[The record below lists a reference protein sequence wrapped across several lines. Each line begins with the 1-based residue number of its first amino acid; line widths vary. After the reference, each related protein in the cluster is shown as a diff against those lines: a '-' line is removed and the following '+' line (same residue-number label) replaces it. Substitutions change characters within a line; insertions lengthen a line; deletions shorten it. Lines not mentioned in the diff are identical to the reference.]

1 MFDAPYFCA
10 PVPSP
15 TPALNFGLLF
25 IIPSLGG
32 YWILVNLH
40 RTRHQAARRQGY
52 HVLFQAAGVGAIVF
66 GLSHLVILL
75 LHTLSPMTNDV
86 WQSVIPYEFS
96 DTVALGAVIS
106 LITPLLGN
114 KIWKE
119 EMSAVQAAED
129 NGDRIELLL
138 MEAIR
143 REHPLEITLK
153 TGKSYIGR
161 ALRSRSVNYSQPD
174 VSLIPVMSG
183 YRHKETQE
191 LVLTIN
197 YAALTSMSP
206 LDYEDF
212 RIVIPKAQI
221 VSVRLFDPDTYLKFT
236 SAPGTPPEE
245 DG

>member
-1 MFDAPYFCA
+1 MPYQTGIRLLC
-10 PVPSP
+10 V
-15 TPALNFGLLF
+15 TQNPANGFPARLL
-25 IIPSLGG
+25 
-32 YWILVNLH
+32 VM
-40 RTRHQAARRQGY
+40 
-52 HVLFQAAGVGAIVF
+52 
-66 GLSHLVILL
+66 LL

-161 ALRSRSVNYSQPD
+161 ALRACLQ
-174 VSLIPVMSG
+174 SL
-183 YRHKETQE
+183 Q
-191 LVLTIN
+191 
-197 YAALTSMSP
+197 
-206 LDYEDF
+206 D
-212 RIVIPKAQI
+212 
-221 VSVRLFDPDTYLKFT
+221 
-236 SAPGTPPEE
+236 
-245 DG
+245 